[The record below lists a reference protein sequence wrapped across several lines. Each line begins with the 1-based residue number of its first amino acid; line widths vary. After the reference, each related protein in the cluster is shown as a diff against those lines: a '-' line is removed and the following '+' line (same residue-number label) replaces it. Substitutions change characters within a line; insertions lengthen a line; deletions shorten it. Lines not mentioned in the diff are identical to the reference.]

1 MIRGATS
8 IKQLILPFFQS
19 TQLNFENFYIGD
31 NNLELVKSLQEW
43 LSSDSPKVFYL
54 WGDSGTGKTHL
65 LNASLNCCLGP
76 AIYLPLREF
85 VAIEPRVFDNLENID
100 TVAVDD
106 IDTISGDSQLET
118 KLFDLFNKVIL
129 SEGKLIVAGRQ
140 HPNKQRFKLNDLVSR
155 LCSGL
160 LYKVSLLS
168 DEERKKA
175 LNFLLLNRGM
185 TIESKYIEYIMR
197 HYKRDMKNLILIIDK
212 IDKVSLSERRPV
224 SLNLIKQITT
234 DLKIY

>member
-1 MIRGATS
+1 M
-8 IKQLILPFFQS
+8 
-19 TQLNFENFYIGD
+19 
-31 NNLELVKSLQEW
+31 
-43 LSSDSPKVFYL
+43 FYL

-106 IDTISGDSQLET
+106 IDTISGDSQLEI

-129 SEGKLIVAGRQ
+129 SKGKLIVSGRQ

-168 DEERKKA
+168 DAERKKA

-185 TIESKYIEYIMR
+185 TIDSKCIEYIMR

-212 IDKVSLSERRPV
+212 LDKVSLSEGRPV
-224 SLNLIKQITT
+224 SLNLIKQVTT

>member
-1 MIRGATS
+1 M
-8 IKQLILPFFQS
+8 
-19 TQLNFENFYIGD
+19 
-31 NNLELVKSLQEW
+31 
-43 LSSDSPKVFYL
+43 FYL

-76 AIYLPLREF
+76 GIYLPLREF
-85 VAIEPRVFDNLENID
+85 VEIEPRVFDNLENID

-160 LYKVSLLS
+160 LYKVSFLA

-185 TIESKYIEYIMR
+185 SIESKYVDYIMR

-212 IDKVSLSERRPV
+212 LDKVSLSEGRPV
-224 SLNLIKQITT
+224 SLDLIKQVTT